1 MLESRMEKR
10 IRQKVIEL
18 GGMFVKFVSPN
29 FAGVPDR
36 ILLLNGKIFFV
47 ELKTPKGR
55 LSKRQ
60 QRVHQMFKDQGF
72 EPWIIHSEEDFK
84 KYINKYLT

>member
-1 MLESRMEKR
+1 VLELVLEKQ

-47 ELKTPKGR
+47 ELKTPKGK

-60 QRVHQMFKDQGF
+60 QRVHQMFKGQGF
-72 EPWIIHSEEDFK
+72 EPLVVHSEEEFIKILD
-84 KYINKYLT
+84 IL